1 MDMLKKFF
9 PYSFGAKDVTNLA
22 IKIVVYL
29 VVGAVVGL
37 LCGII
42 GICLL
47 ALLVYLSAET
57 AASAANLPSR
67 AAPSIFGLAFSAL
80 KLADKLEAA
89 AKVRPLTS
97 SMNWQ

>member
-1 MDMLKKFF
+1 MDMIKTIF

-42 GICLL
+42 GQLIYWHHTGFACSEEEMAELTTR
-47 ALLVYLSAET
+47 LVSVPPLRVT
-57 AASAANLPSR
+57 GGMLP
-67 AAPSIFGLAFSAL
+67 
-80 KLADKLEAA
+80 
-89 AKVRPLTS
+89 
-97 SMNWQ
+97 